1 MAMTKYE
8 RDERAATSKDSANV
22 ERLPYVG
29 RVRRMRRSQLPD
41 DTVELAQFLV
51 GKLLI
56 RDHRAGRTSGRIVET
71 EAYPVGDAAGH
82 AYFGMTMAN
91 RSLFLAKG
99 HAYVYF
105 IYGSSYMC
113 NVSAERKGIGAGVLL
128 RALQPLEGIPLMQR
142 RRRTVF
148 VSKLA
153 KGPGRLATAMA
164 IDHDCDG
171 IDLCAPGSLWLGWDE
186 RPAMPVTSNIRIGL
200 TREIDR
206 PLRFY
211 ERSSV
216 WVGGPRKLRE

>member
-1 MAMTKYE
+1 MRRASRAGCMLLRRTIRRRGRCRPIRGFSACRRVQWGVWKYVRAIVRKVLVSLEEVGHRTPQDTAMMKYE

-29 RVRRMRRSQLPD
+29 RLRRMRRSQLPD
-41 DTVELAQFLV
+41 DAVELAQFLV

-82 AYFGMTMAN
+82 AYSGMMMAN

-113 NVSAERKGIGAGVLL
+113 NVSAERKG
-128 RALQPLEGIPLMQR
+128 
-142 RRRTVF
+142 
-148 VSKLA
+148 
-153 KGPGRLATAMA
+153 
-164 IDHDCDG
+164 
-171 IDLCAPGSLWLGWDE
+171 
-186 RPAMPVTSNIRIGL
+186 
-200 TREIDR
+200 
-206 PLRFY
+206 
-211 ERSSV
+211 
-216 WVGGPRKLRE
+216 